1 MDNMLKE
8 KQQSFSQISEHNAL
22 CLALRDC
29 DFFIGRHYTK
39 AEIDPCIY
47 QKNVLYSP
55 TDASNLGKKFA
66 EYGISSSAS
75 KNRFVKTLL
84 SALKVEYYFFNTYT
98 SNKANVSCNLE
109 IERLYDNTNWL
120 IVNCGSGISES
131 IYKGVRNALAHGN
144 IVEYQ
149 KYYFLYSVSS
159 RKQNSTDNSTNEEK
173 PISFLLKIDSLDKL
187 AEFVNVLNSAAQS
200 EKGQSQT
207 NNHSIHNKEN

>member
-8 KQQSFSQISEHNAL
+8 KQQSFSQISEHNSL
-22 CLALRDC
+22 CLALRGCKFYID
-29 DFFIGRHYTK
+29 GEYTE

-47 QKNVLYSP
+47 QKIVLYSP

-84 SALKVEYYFFNTYT
+84 SALEVEYYFFKTYT

-120 IVNCGSGISES
+120 IVKCGSSISEG
-131 IYKGVRNALAHGN
+131 IYKGIRNALAHGN
-144 IVEYQ
+144 IVEYNNF
-149 KYYFLYSVSS
+149 YYLYSVSP
-159 RKQNSTDNSTNEEK
+159 RKKNSTDEENL
-173 PISFLLKIDSLDKL
+173 ISFLLKIDSLDKL

-200 EKGQSQT
+200 DKGQSQT